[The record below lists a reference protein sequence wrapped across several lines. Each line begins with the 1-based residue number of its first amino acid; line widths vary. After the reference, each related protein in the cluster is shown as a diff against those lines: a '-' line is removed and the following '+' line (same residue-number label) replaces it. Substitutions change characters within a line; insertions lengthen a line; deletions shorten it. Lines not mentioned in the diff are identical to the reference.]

1 VLLHGANFFARAF
14 WDLYGMSNFVISILF
29 SVFYSFI
36 FNHKDAY
43 NVDQQ
48 ATILMPNLHV

>member
-14 WDLYGMSNFVISILF
+14 WDLYGMNNFVISILF
-29 SVFYSFI
+29 SILYSFI
-36 FNHKDAY
+36 FNDKDAY